1 MTGIDCRR
9 PRHTARYRIEAHKDN
24 FFFGYVKTN
33 SVNFTIFFHH
43 VAHRRAVYI
52 KIPTFRYF
60 VLWNDI
66 VILHRIIIQEA
77 IVLNVKTGA
86 ASVCE
91 NRCGAVTS
99 YRQALSGRTADIIIL
114 T

>member
-9 PRHTARYRIEAHKDN
+9 LRHKARYRIEAHKDN

-33 SVNFTIFFHH
+33 SANFAIFFRH
-43 VAHRRAVYI
+43 VMHRRAVSI

-60 VLWNDI
+60 TFCNVV

-99 YRQALSGRTADIIIL
+99 
-114 T
+114 